1 VTPYL
6 KACGPPEVGCDVAAD
21 LRLLGR
27 SGIRREEETAL
38 ADDPAKLSR
47 PEACLYPDAP
57 EEWIERAD
65 AREALERDNY
75 SAVERNRPCGEA
87 GPAPAGDECN
97 TTFVAPRD
105 DLGYFLD
112 GLREDHGVGAARDPS
127 RLGLVSQVGRR
138 SAVEDRSRREERAQ
152 IASQLSGHVIV
163 TVATSRCD
171 WRAAVKMRCV

>member
-1 VTPYL
+1 VR
-6 KACGPPEVGCDVAAD
+6 AAGVCRDVAAD

-27 SGIRREEETAL
+27 SGIRRKEETVL
-38 ADDPAKLSR
+38 ADDAAKLSR
-47 PEACLYPDAP
+47 PEACLYPDTP
-57 EEWIERAD
+57 EEWIERTD
-65 AREALERDNY
+65 ARDALERDDY
-75 SAVERNRPCGEA
+75 SAVERYRPCGEA
-87 GPAPAGDECN
+87 GPAPAGDDRN

-105 DLGYFLD
+105 NLGYFLD
-112 GLREDHGVGAARDPS
+112 VLRQDHGVGAAVDPS

-152 IASQLSGHVIV
+152 IALHLSRHVIV